1 MLESITNKLNELARR
16 ARHQIDLIS
25 LQRQI
30 EKHFLELGGR
40 VYHLAV
46 EDKQTAVLDDVEV
59 IKLIDTL
66 AKLEN
71 ELKNKKQETHTVS

>member
-1 MLESITNKLNELARR
+1 MIESITKKLNELVRR
-16 ARHQIDLIS
+16 GRQQIDLLT

-46 EDKQTAVLDDVEV
+46 EDKATAILDDVEV
-59 IKLIDTL
+59 IKLIDALT
-66 AKLEN
+66 KLED
-71 ELKNKKQETHTVS
+71 ELRNKKQEAHPVS

>member
-1 MLESITNKLNELARR
+1 MFETITNKLNELARLGR
-16 ARHQIDLIS
+16 RKIDLIS

-30 EKHFLELGGR
+30 EKNFLELGGR

-46 EDKQTAVLDDVEV
+46 EDKQTAILDDIEV

-66 AKLEN
+66 RKLED
-71 ELKNKKQETHTVS
+71 ELKSKKQEQIS